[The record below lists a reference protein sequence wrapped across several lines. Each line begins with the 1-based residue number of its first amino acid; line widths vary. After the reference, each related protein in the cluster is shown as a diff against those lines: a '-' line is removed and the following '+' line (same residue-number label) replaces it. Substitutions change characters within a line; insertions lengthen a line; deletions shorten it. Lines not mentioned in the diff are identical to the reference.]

1 MIDADFKAQIFSEPW
16 AILPAALSSL
26 IQRVSEIDPAQRADD
41 EVGVKIWGQLIYP
54 QVEVIGNVAV
64 VPVNGAI
71 GRRCGWWEQMCGMA
85 DSAIFQEQMRN
96 VRDDPQVEIVVVHL
110 NTPGGV
116 AYGLEEAVG
125 TIAEVSAAGKP
136 VIAYTDKMC
145 ASAGYYLAAGCD
157 AIYADP
163 AAVVGSISTIMAGVD
178 SSKRWEEEGLE
189 LKLFVSGNLKA
200 AGMPGK
206 KWAEEE
212 EKYFRERL
220 EAVDGPFKDFIRQ
233 RRALSDDQMQGQVW
247 QAKEVAGELVDGF
260 AETLPLLVAELLSSE
275 Q

>member
-1 MIDADFKAQIFSEPW
+1 MIDDLKAQIFSEPW

-26 IQRVSEIDPAQRADD
+26 IRQAAALDLSQRADD

-71 GRRCGWWEQMCGMA
+71 GRHCGWWEQMCGMA

-110 NTPGGV
+110 NTPGGM

-189 LKLFVSGNLKA
+189 LKLFVSGALKA

-206 KWAEEE
+206 QWTEEE
-212 EKYFRERL
+212 ENYFRERM
-220 EAVDGPFKDFIRQ
+220 EAVDGPFKNFIRQ
-233 RRALSDDQMQGQVW
+233 RRALSDEQMQGQVW

-260 AETLPLLVAELLSSE
+260 AETLPVLVADLLSSE

>member
-1 MIDADFKAQIFSEPW
+1 MNDAAFQTQLFSEPW

-26 IQRVSEIDPAQRADD
+26 IQRVAEFDPGQRADD
-41 EVGVKIWGQLIYP
+41 EVGAKGWGQPLYP
-54 QVEVIGNVAV
+54 QVEVVGGVAI
-64 VPVNGAI
+64 VPVKGPM
-71 GRRCGWWEQMCGMA
+71 GRHCSPFQQWLGMA
-85 DSAIFQEQMRN
+85 DSALFQEQMRN
-96 VRDDPQVEIVVVHL
+96 VRDDSEVEIVVVHL

-189 LKLFVSGNLKA
+189 LKLFVSGALKA

-206 KWAEEE
+206 QWTEEE
-212 EKYFRERL
+212 ENYFRERM
-220 EAVDGPFKDFIRQ
+220 EAVDGPFKNFIRQ
-233 RRALSDDQMQGQVW
+233 RRALSDEQMQGQVW

-260 AETLPLLVAELLSSE
+260 AETLPVLVAELLSSE